1 MGYITCKI
9 VGVVKKPTN
18 SQGNGSISLKIDD
31 IKIRVAKKNQLI
43 STQDYYEPQKS
54 ENIHVINPSK

>member
-1 MGYITCKI
+1 MVYITCKI

-31 IKIRVAKKNQLI
+31 IKIRVSTKNQLI
-43 STQDYYEPQKS
+43 STQD
-54 ENIHVINPSK
+54 H